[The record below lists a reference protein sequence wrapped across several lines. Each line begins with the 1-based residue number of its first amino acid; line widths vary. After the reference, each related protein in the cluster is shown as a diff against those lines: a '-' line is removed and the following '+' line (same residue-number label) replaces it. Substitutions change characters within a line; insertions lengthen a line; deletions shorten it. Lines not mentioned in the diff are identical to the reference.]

1 MIHRYRELVLG
12 LGLLLGSLGCF
23 LIYDA
28 LTNALHS
35 DSLYIILGAC
45 SGSLALI
52 LFYNLL
58 LHLRDRA
65 EPEQEDQ
72 K

>member
-1 MIHRYRELVLG
+1 MIYRYRELALA
-12 LGLLLGSLGCF
+12 LGLLLGALGCF

-28 LTNALHS
+28 LTNPSHS
-35 DSLYIILGAC
+35 DFLYIILGAC
-45 SGSLALI
+45 SGALALI

-58 LHLRDRA
+58 LHPGDPA
-65 EPEQEDQ
+65 DPEQEEQ